1 MLRADVCF
9 QGRLGAETLPACAF
23 AGPRFQVAGMTEV
36 GGAAYEGSQLGMH
49 GAGVDVEVAFL
60 CEGFTATGNYTR
72 EGTPFVE
79 CCAGVVDFDMPL

>member
-1 MLRADVCF
+1 
-9 QGRLGAETLPACAF
+9 
-23 AGPRFQVAGMTEV
+23 
-36 GGAAYEGSQLGMH
+36 MH